1 MPEICF
7 SGEILMRRS
16 MGLVSA
22 GLITLLAGAASAQND
37 KPRNLILFVPDG
49 LRGQIVTP
57 QTAPAM
63 AEVRDKGVNFKNSHS
78 LFPTFPPANA
88 SAMATGHYLGDTGD
102 FSNTI
107 YTGYPVGPADGTV
120 TPFLE
125 VDPVIL
131 DVDEHFGGDY
141 LNEETI
147 LKMARAK
154 GSSTPAIGKLAP
166 TLIFDHTDKIGAD
179 GLHSIVIDDATG
191 GKNGVPLSDEMK
203 AALAKAGLPLASPSR
218 GDNGKAG
225 DARTPGTVLP
235 NTAQQAYF
243 ADIASKVVLPMF
255 KERSK
260 PFVLVFWSRD
270 PDGTQHNTGD
280 SLNTAPP
287 GINGPP
293 SPAGIKNAYNNLAQW
308 RKALDDLGFTAT
320 ANVMIAAD
328 HGFSTISK
336 ESKTSPSAKATYE
349 DTPKDFLPMGFLAI
363 DLAKALN
370 LPLFDPNNKNA
381 RVADNA
387 HPKAGNGLLGQD
399 PAKPDLVVATNGG
412 SDLIYLP
419 NKDKKLAER
428 TVKALLEQDYVS
440 GLFVDDRLG
449 RFPGALPMSQLG
461 LKGKAVTPNP
471 AIVVNFRSWVAGC
484 DEPTN
489 CSVEVAD
496 TVLRQGQGLHG
507 SFGRGDTLNFMAA
520 IGPDFKTGYVDAL
533 PVSNA
538 DVGATAARLLGLTQ
552 KPRGNLIGRV
562 ITEAMPNGATPRAFS
577 GTVKSQPSANG
588 LRTVLKFQRVLE
600 QRYFDAAGFPGRT
613 VGLDAEGGKQ
623 KTAGKEGPP

>member
-1 MPEICF
+1 MPEVA
-7 SGEILMRRS
+7 SYGERFMRS
-16 MGLVSA
+16 SLVLLSA
-22 GLITLLAGAASAQND
+22 GLTMLSTGVAFAQNST
-37 KPRNLILFVPDG
+37 PRNLILFIPDG
-49 LRGQIVTP
+49 LRALKVTP
-57 QTAPAM
+57 ETAPAM
-63 AEVRDKGVNFKNSHS
+63 AEVRDKGVNFKNPHS
-78 LFPTFPPANA
+78 LFPTFTMANG
-88 SAMATGHYLGDTGD
+88 SAMATGHYLGDTGT

-107 YTGYPVGPADGTV
+107 YTGYAPAPAGDTV
-120 TPFLE
+120 VPFIENDAVLG
-125 VDPVIL
+125 

-147 LKMARAK
+147 LKLARAK
-154 GSSTPAIGKLAP
+154 GFSTAAIGKLGP
-166 TLIFDHTDKIGAD
+166 TLLFDHTDKIGAD

-191 GKNGVPLSDEMK
+191 GKNGVPLLDEMK
-203 AALAKAGLPLASPSR
+203 TALTKANLPLAAPSR

-225 DARTPGTVLP
+225 DAKTPGTLVP
-235 NTAQQAYF
+235 NTVQQAYF
-243 ADIASKVVLPMF
+243 ADVASKIVLPMF
-255 KERSK
+255 RERGK

-280 SLNTAPP
+280 SLNTVTP
-287 GINGPP
+287 GINGPT
-293 SPAGIKNAYNNLAQW
+293 SLAGIKNADNNLAQL
-308 RKALDDLGFTAT
+308 RKALDDLGLTAT
-320 ANVMIAAD
+320 TNLMIAAD

-370 LPLFDPNNKNA
+370 LPLFDPNDKNA

-399 PAKPDLVVATNGG
+399 PAKPGLVVATNGG

-419 NKDKKLAER
+419 NKDKKLATR

-440 GLFVDDRLG
+440 GIFVDDSLG

-461 LKGKAVTPNP
+461 LKGKAVTPTP
-471 AIVVNFRSWVAGC
+471 SIVVNFRSYLAGC
-484 DEPTN
+484 EEPTN

-496 TVLRQGQGLHG
+496 TVLRQGQGMHG
-507 SFGRGDTLNFMAA
+507 SFGRGDTMNFMAA
-520 IGPDFKTGYVDAL
+520 IGPDFKAGYIDAL

-538 DVGATAARLLGLTQ
+538 DVGATAARLLNLAQ
-552 KPRGNLIGRV
+552 KPKGNLIGRV
-562 ITEAMPNGATPRAFS
+562 ITEAMPNGATPQAFS

-588 LRTVLKFQRVLE
+588 LRTVLNFQRVLA

-623 KTAGKEGPP
+623 KTAGK